1 MENDIALKP
10 SERRELIRVLAD
22 EILNYSTNPSKKLV
36 KIVARNCVSKYIVL
50 EDNIEDVKLGNGYES
65 LAHQIYTRIEN
76 LRRKP
81 YVDSGISNDDNL
93 NEVQEKR
100 KRKYSVL
107 DSYGCVQWDPP
118 FPMNDTEE
126 TLSLKKKR
134 LLEKS
139 NKDVPT
145 LIIGT
150 YYLQRKDING
160 GMTICNL
167 MKEYPPLFYD
177 IGMFC
182 HFQILTDID
191 ILKTLEQNVSSK
203 QKDILSF
210 LKSSRK
216 KNIINFFHDSQKGA
230 NEFLNLIIG
239 IARYFEEDES
249 FLITPVNMI
258 FINFCTIFIL
268 I

>member
-50 EDNIEDVKLGNGYES
+50 EGNIEDVKLGNDDES

-126 TLSLKKKR
+126 SLSLKKKR
-134 LLEKS
+134 GSYNRDLLFTK
-139 NKDVPT
+139 KRHKQRHD
-145 LIIGT
+145 
-150 YYLQRKDING
+150 YL
-160 GMTICNL
+160 
-167 MKEYPPLFYD
+167 
-177 IGMFC
+177 
-182 HFQILTDID
+182 
-191 ILKTLEQNVSSK
+191 
-203 QKDILSF
+203 
-210 LKSSRK
+210 
-216 KNIINFFHDSQKGA
+216 
-230 NEFLNLIIG
+230 
-239 IARYFEEDES
+239 
-249 FLITPVNMI
+249 
-258 FINFCTIFIL
+258 
-268 I
+268 